1 LFLEAIS
8 GSTDLRLQKSKT
20 GSSFLTRG
28 RDMTIDITQ
37 SIEAT
42 AHYYGDEA
50 DEMRAYLKDGETRA
64 LALDNRGPIVFDDK
78 GDLDASIREAYS
90 KYGFYIFENVLSAEE
105 LNDVKAD
112 LDAIRDIFPT
122 GPDSKVNHRGEPALG
137 ADNKALNLIWSK
149 PLGDPLGGTKLANG
163 RHEVKMFEPEAKAD
177 TPESAPF
184 LLLGSLQFSDACLR
198 VYGHPGLLKVAEAI
212 NGADFA
218 PFNEALFIKDPG
230 IGAAV
235 SWHQDGVTHWDN
247 PDFDQDIHGFNFMAQ
262 VFGSTAVNGVWVL
275 PGTHK
280 HGKLDIADLV
290 GSSGSERLEGAVP
303 IVCNPGDVAICNRQ
317 LLHGSFPNCGFEP
330 RVTVNFGFHRRSSV
344 LGVDGGG
351 IHSARQVFDEEVVTR
366 RSRTIGYAI
375 DARKQRFPDEE
386 PYCYQPLADKASEYV
401 WNDAARADLKDYNLE
416 DLSI

>member
-1 LFLEAIS
+1 
-8 GSTDLRLQKSKT
+8 
-20 GSSFLTRG
+20 
-28 RDMTIDITQ
+28 MTQNTVN
-37 SIEAT
+37 SIEAC
-42 AHYYGDEA
+42 AQYYGDDA
-50 DEMRAYLKDGETRA
+50 DAMRDYLIKGETRA
-64 LALDNRGPIVFDDK
+64 LTLDNRGPIQFDEEGNLCK
-78 GDLDASIREAYS
+78 AIKQAYS
-90 KYGFYIFENVLSAEE
+90 EYGFYIFENVLSNEE
-105 LNDVKAD
+105 LADIKAD

-122 GPDSKVNHRGEPALG
+122 DPESKVNHRGEPALG
-137 ADNKALNLIWSK
+137 ADNKALNLVWSK
-149 PLGDPLGGTKLANG
+149 PLGDPLGGTSLANG

-177 TPESAPF
+177 TPAAAPF

-198 VYGHPGLLKVAEAI
+198 VYGHPQLLKVAEEI

-262 VFGSTAVNGVWVL
+262 VYGSTAVNGVWVL

-280 HGKLDIADLV
+280 QGKIDIAELV
-290 GSSGSERLEGAVP
+290 ESVGSERLEGAVP

-366 RSRTIGYAI
+366 RARTIGYAI
-375 DARKQRFPDEE
+375 DARKQRLMK
-386 PYCYQPLADKASEYV
+386 QPLFTNRLTKSRDYV

-416 DLSI
+416 DLSKVPARTMPVCRSD